1 MEKVKRRILV
11 KESSVNISDTNQKL
25 NPTQNRTLTLKLK
38 KKTDSQPIKN

>member
-11 KESSVNISDTNQKL
+11 KKVLKTFPTPSKKL

-38 KKTDSQPIKN
+38 KKQTLSL